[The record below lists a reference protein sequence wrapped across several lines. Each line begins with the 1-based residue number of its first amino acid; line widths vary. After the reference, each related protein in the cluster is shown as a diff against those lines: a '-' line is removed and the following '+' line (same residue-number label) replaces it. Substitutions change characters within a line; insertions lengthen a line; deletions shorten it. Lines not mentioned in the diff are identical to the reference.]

1 VAHLFEGEPDARQSD
16 DPRLPV
22 SRFRPRYRAL
32 SAEEQALHDSIKATA
47 TKLEKLYDQTRI
59 HCLGARPTTADDHY
73 HALAM
78 TALEQS
84 VMWAVKALTAN
95 A

>member
-1 VAHLFEGEPDARQSD
+1 MANVFAGQPDARQSD
-16 DPRLPV
+16 DPQLPV

-32 SAEEQALHDSIKATA
+32 SEEEQALHDSIKATA
-47 TKLEKLYDQTRI
+47 TKLEKLIDQTPRGR
-59 HCLGARPTTADDHY
+59 HQ
-73 HALAM
+73 ALAM
-78 TALEQS
+78 TALEES

>member
-1 VAHLFEGEPDARQSD
+1 MANLFDGPPDARQSD
-16 DPRLPV
+16 DPHLPV

-32 SAEEQALHDSIKATA
+32 SQEEQNLHDAIKATA
-47 TKLEKLYDQTRI
+47 GMLEALYDNILPGRRSEAPA
-59 HCLGARPTTADDHY
+59 GAGRY

-78 TALEQS
+78 TALEES
-84 VMWAVKALTAN
+84 VMWAVKSLTTN